1 MANSGPAS
9 TGRIF
14 VSYRREETAYPAGW
28 LFDRLS
34 EHFGGGQI
42 FKDVDSIEL
51 GDDFIEEI
59 NTAVGSCD
67 VLLALIGEQ
76 WLTIT
81 DEEGRRRLD
90 DPKDFVRLEVEA
102 ALDRKVRVIPIL
114 IDGATMPRA
123 EELPPSLA
131 RLVRR
136 QALDLSPSRFEFDTS
151 RLIHVLEATLEEVQA
166 RPSTKQ
172 SSHGTRGEREP
183 SDQDLRARGG
193 ELEAAAWRR
202 RRSWGLAIM
211 GALVGAF
218 LLFIGVRI
226 WGSGSEEAQGDGVNV
241 PTATGDTT
249 AAGTSGETVI
259 ASFETGSEL
268 WGPDPD
274 VDHLNPGTTR
284 QATDFATDGLYNLQ
298 IETVDGGWFVGN
310 FDVDFRGKSTVSLDI
325 RVVSGDPNVTLAV
338 KFGDEG
344 IWCQSDDLDWT
355 GIDFTAQLDLATAT
369 VEDETQENLLGDACN
384 TLPESDLA
392 ELRAVLVFLN
402 AHGSYRVDNVR
413 VD

>member
-1 MANSGPAS
+1 MAESGPAA

-34 EHFGGGQI
+34 EQFGGGQI

-51 GDDFIEEI
+51 GDDFIEMI
-59 NTAVGSCD
+59 STAVGSCD
-67 VLLALIGEQ
+67 VLLALIGDQ

-81 DEEGRRRLD
+81 DEDGRRRLD
-90 DPKDFVRLEVEA
+90 DPDDFVRLEIEA
-102 ALDRKVRVIPIL
+102 ALARNVRVIPIL
-114 IDGATMPRA
+114 IDGARMPSA

-131 RLVRR
+131 KLVRR
-136 QALDLSPSRFEFDTS
+136 QALDLSPSRFDFDTG
-151 RLIHVLEATLEEVQA
+151 RLINVLEETLADVQS
-166 RPSTKQ
+166 RSSTKTPPRT
-172 SSHGTRGEREP
+172 GG
-183 SDQDLRARGG
+183 ARGSPDRDPRATEG
-193 ELEAAAWRR
+193 GPGAEAWRGR
-202 RRSWGLAIM
+202 RAWGLAIM

-226 WGSGSEEAQGDGVNV
+226 WGSGPEEAQGDGVNV

-249 AAGTSGETVI
+249 ADGTSGETVL
-259 ASFETGSEL
+259 ASFETGTQG

-274 VDHLNPGTTR
+274 QLDYPNPGSTI
-284 QATDFATDGLYNLQ
+284 QASDFATHGSFSLQ
-298 IETVDGGWFVGN
+298 IDTVDGGWFVGN
-310 FDVDFRGKSTVSLDI
+310 FDIDFRGKSTVSVDI
-325 RVVSGDPNVTLAV
+325 RVVSGDPNATLAV

-344 IWCQSDDLDWT
+344 IWCQSDDLHWT
-355 GIDFTAQLDLATAT
+355 GSDFTAQLDLATAT
-369 VEDETQENLLGDACN
+369 VENETQENSPGDGCN
-384 TLPESDLA
+384 TVPESDLA

-402 AHGSYRVDNVR
+402 GQGSYRVDNVR

>member
-1 MANSGPAS
+1 MANSGPAP

-34 EHFGGGQI
+34 EYFGEGQI

-51 GDDFIEEI
+51 GDDWIEEI

-67 VLLALIGEQ
+67 VLLALIGDQ

-81 DEEGRRRLD
+81 DEDGRRRLD
-90 DPKDFVRLEVEA
+90 DPQDFVRLEIEA
-102 ALDRKVRVIPIL
+102 ALERKVRVIPIL
-114 IDGATMPRA
+114 IDGAAMPRA

-131 RLVRR
+131 KLVRH

-151 RLIHVLEATLEEVQA
+151 RLIRVLEATVGEVQA
-166 RPSTKQ
+166 RPPAK
-172 SSHGTRGEREP
+172 P
-183 SDQDLRARGG
+183 SDHDPRATGG
-193 ELEAAAWRR
+193 ELEGAAWRGR
-202 RRSWGLAIM
+202 RAWGLAIM

-226 WGSGSEEAQGDGVNV
+226 WGSGPEGAQGDGVNV
-241 PTATGDTT
+241 STATGDTT

-268 WGPDPD
+268 WAPDPD
-274 VDHLNPGTTR
+274 EDYPNPGTTR
-284 QATDFATDGLYNLQ
+284 QTVDFARHGLHSLQ
-298 IETVDGGWFVGN
+298 IDTVGGGWFVGN
-310 FDVDFRGKSTVSLDI
+310 FDIDFRGKSTVSLDI
-325 RVVSGDPNVTLAV
+325 RVVTGDPNVTLAV

-344 IWCQSDDLDWT
+344 IWCQSDDLYWT

-369 VEDETQENLLGDACN
+369 VKDETQENLLGDACN

-402 AHGSYRVDNVR
+402 APGSYRVDNVR